1 MIVLL
6 MLRVNLYLVDFVQN
20 LSVVVALL
28 FFV

>member
-28 FFV
+28 GFV

>member
-6 MLRVNLYLVDFVQN
+6 MLRVNLYLVDFDQN

-28 FFV
+28 CFV

>member
-6 MLRVNLYLVDFVQN
+6 MLRVNFYLVDFVQN

-28 FFV
+28 GFV

>member
-28 FFV
+28 CFF